1 MIRVLVLYGEEP
13 DAVQYAAH
21 AELCARVPGGA
32 FRHGKVFGSPMGEPQ
47 HAYLA
52 EWEFPDH
59 ETFQAATGSD
69 EFMATGRDARDRG
82 LPRPVVE
89 FVELL

>member
-1 MIRVLVLYGEEP
+1 VGV
-13 DAVQYAAH
+13 
-21 AELCARVPGGA
+21 
-32 FRHGKVFGSPMGEPQ
+32 
-47 HAYLA
+47 
-52 EWEFPDH
+52 FPDH